1 MKKGIKILI
10 AVVACI
16 LGILLIVPLMLKG
29 KIKDIAETTA
39 NEMLEAKVS
48 LGDVSMNFFSDF
60 PNASLG
66 VKDVAIFHRGGRRY
80 HCIISV

>member
-48 LGDVSMNFFSDF
+48 LG
-60 PNASLG
+60 P
-66 VKDVAIFHRGGRRY
+66 AIT
-80 HCIISV
+80 